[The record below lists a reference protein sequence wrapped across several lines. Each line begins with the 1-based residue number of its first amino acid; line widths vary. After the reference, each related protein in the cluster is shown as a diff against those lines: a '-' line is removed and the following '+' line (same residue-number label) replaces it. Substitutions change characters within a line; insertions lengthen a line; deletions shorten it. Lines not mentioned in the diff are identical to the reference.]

1 MSIII
6 MFISITNLRAIG
18 QSGLN
23 PVRPNQMPNNNEER
37 KKKMAETTKLKLQK
51 VKVIFYNDVDEGFG
65 TSITIDATDEAIK
78 KQITDWVKAN
88 NIGKDNPGV
97 ANFKEYTNEK
107 SGETTIQ
114 YSFRINEYTK
124 YAGLNGLSEKD
135 LGYGAVVDLI
145 ANAFVYNNKFT
156 GGKDRVGQ
164 SASAI
169 VVRSGATT
177 GGDADL
183 AELLGDLGEEPEEE
197 VQAGSVPF

>member
-1 MSIII
+1 
-6 MFISITNLRAIG
+6 
-18 QSGLN
+18 
-23 PVRPNQMPNNNEER
+23 
-37 KKKMAETTKLKLQK
+37 MAETNTKLKLQK

-65 TSITIDATDEAIK
+65 TSITIDATDPQVR
-78 KQITDWVKAN
+78 KQIEDWVKEN

-114 YSFRINEYTK
+114 YAFRINDYTK

-156 GGKDRVGQ
+156 KNEDRVGQ

-197 VQAGSVPF
+197 TKVDSVPF

>member
-1 MSIII
+1 
-6 MFISITNLRAIG
+6 
-18 QSGLN
+18 
-23 PVRPNQMPNNNEER
+23 
-37 KKKMAETTKLKLQK
+37 MAETNTKLKLQK

-65 TSITIDATDEAIK
+65 TSITIDATDKAIQN
-78 KQITDWVKAN
+78 QISEWVKAN

-107 SGETTIQ
+107 TGDTTIQ
-114 YSFRINEYTK
+114 YAFRINEYTK

-156 GGKDRVGQ
+156 KGEDRVGQ

>member
-1 MSIII
+1 M
-6 MFISITNLRAIG
+6 
-18 QSGLN
+18 
-23 PVRPNQMPNNNEER
+23 
-37 KKKMAETTKLKLQK
+37 
-51 VKVIFYNDVDEGFG
+51 
-65 TSITIDATDEAIK
+65 
-78 KQITDWVKAN
+78 
-88 NIGKDNPGV
+88 
-97 ANFKEYTNEK
+97 
-107 SGETTIQ
+107 
-114 YSFRINEYTK
+114 
-124 YAGLNGLSEKD
+124 SEKD

-156 GGKDRVGQ
+156 KGEDRVGQ